1 MDLNFIIKSF
11 AAAWFGTLK
20 ESIITLSV
28 KKSFFIKSSLLKT
41 VVYISSKNKIIL
53 IFYQFQ
59 QIFINR
65 SGCILIAV
73 DINIAAPICPVLIQG
88 LKRIKAAGVHIGKAI
103 FSNKIGKVSGKSLPG
118 IRQSGRGRKTCTCPD
133 DNGVCLFQFFF

>member
-28 KKSFFIKSSLLKT
+28 KKAFFIKSSLLKT